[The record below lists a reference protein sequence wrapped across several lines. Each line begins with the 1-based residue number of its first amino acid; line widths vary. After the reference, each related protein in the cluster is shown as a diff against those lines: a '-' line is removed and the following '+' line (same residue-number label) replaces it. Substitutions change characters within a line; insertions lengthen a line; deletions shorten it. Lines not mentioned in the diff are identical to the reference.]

1 MRFKRVEAEA
11 FGPLTSA
18 ALEFSEGLNVVWGPN
33 EAAKSSWHGAMYA
46 ALCGRRRGRG
56 ASVRDEGFRK
66 RHQPWDGDAWA
77 VGAVIELDTN
87 VDSDVKLFVKG
98 RRIAEGELIVNNDRL
113 AVMIN
118 RMTL

>member
-1 MRFKRVEAEA
+1 MDIDDDLAICTISMEIQ
-11 FGPLTSA
+11 
-18 ALEFSEGLNVVWGPN
+18 ALLGTAQMPVHQLL
-33 EAAKSSWHGAMYA
+33 KM
-46 ALCGRRRGRG
+46 GR
-56 ASVRDEGFRK
+56 
-66 RHQPWDGDAWA
+66 
-77 VGAVIELDTN
+77 GAVIELDTN